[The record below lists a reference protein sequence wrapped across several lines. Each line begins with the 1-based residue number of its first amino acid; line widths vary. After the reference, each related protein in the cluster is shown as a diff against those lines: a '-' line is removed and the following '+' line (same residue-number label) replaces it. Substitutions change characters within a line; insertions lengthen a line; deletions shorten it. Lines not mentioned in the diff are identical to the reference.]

1 MAVPWMQLICIRVNR
16 RMPNAKEPQRGE
28 IWWVN
33 FEPVLGSETN
43 KTRPAAV
50 VSGDAFGVLKVWLV
64 IPLTGWKDHYDG
76 KPWLVRVEATK
87 GNGLQKES
95 AADALA
101 VRSVAL
107 VRFEK
112 KLGHLSPLTLNEI
125 AMAIA
130 MVVEAI

>member
-1 MAVPWMQLICIRVNR
+1 MAVPWIQLICIRVNC
-16 RMPNAKEPQRGE
+16 RMPNAQEPQRGE

-64 IPLTGWKDHYDG
+64 VPLTGWKDRYDG

-87 GNGLQKES
+87 SVLKKRCPAS
-95 AADALA
+95 AAS
-101 VRSVAL
+101 RS
-107 VRFEK
+107 RCQR
-112 KLGHLSPLTLNEI
+112 GQSSR
-125 AMAIA
+125 
-130 MVVEAI
+130 